1 MTEHEQ
7 APAGVDVT
15 VPSVARMYDY
25 LLGGKDNFPADR
37 EAAAHIIRLSPNAR
51 EVARANRAFLGRAV
65 AAVAENGIRQFLDI
79 GTGLP
84 TQENVHQVAG
94 RVSPGSRV
102 VYVDNDPIVLVH
114 ARALL
119 AETADT
125 IVVEGDM
132 RDPQAILGNPDVARH
147 LDFGQPLAVLM
158 VAVLH
163 FIPDDDLAQ
172 TIVRTVRESLPSG
185 SHLIISHVVVGELDS
200 DVVGEGRDVYRKTSA
215 GNVTPRT
222 REQIAGFF
230 EGLEMLEPGLVST
243 SDWRPNVA
251 LDPSL
256 AGPTGADIICG
267 VGRVP

>member
-1 MTEHEQ
+1 MTEQER
-7 APAGVDVT
+7 APVGVDPT

-25 LLGGKDNFPADR
+25 LLGGKDNFAADR
-37 EAAAHIIRLSPNAR
+37 EAAAQIIQLSPNAK
-51 EVARANRAFLGRAV
+51 EIAQANRAFLGRAV
-65 AAVAENGIRQFLDI
+65 RAVAESGIRQFLDI

-84 TQENVHQVAG
+84 TQENVHQVAQ

-132 RDPQAILGNPDVARH
+132 RDPKAILGHPEITRQ
-147 LDFGQPLAVLM
+147 LDFQQPLAVIL

-172 TIVRTVRESLPSG
+172 GIVRAIRESLPSG
-185 SHLIISHVVVGELDS
+185 SHLILSHVTAGELDR
-200 DVVGEGRDVYRKTSA
+200 DVVGEGREVYRRTSA

-222 REQIAGFF
+222 REQVAGFF

-243 SDWRPNVA
+243 TDWRA
-251 LDPSL
+251 EGTLDPSL
-256 AGPTGADIICG
+256 AGPGGADILCG
-267 VGRVP
+267 IGRVP

>member
-1 MTEHEQ
+1 MTEQER
-7 APAGVDVT
+7 APAGVDAT

-25 LLGGKDNFPADR
+25 LLGGKDNFRADR
-37 EAAAHIIRLSPNAR
+37 EAAAQIIQLSPNAK
-51 EVARANRAFLGRAV
+51 EVAQANRAFLGRAV
-65 AAVAENGIRQFLDI
+65 RAVAEGGIHQFLDI

-84 TQENVHQVAG
+84 TQDNVHQVAA
-94 RVSPGSRV
+94 RFSPGSRV

-119 AETADT
+119 AETDDVV
-125 IVVEGDM
+125 VVEGDM
-132 RDPQAILGNPDVARH
+132 REPKAILGHPDVTGH
-147 LDFGQPLAVLM
+147 LDFRQPLTVIM

-163 FIPDDDLAQ
+163 FIPDDDQAQ
-172 TIVRTVRESLPSG
+172 SIVRTVRESLPSG
-185 SHLIISHVVVGELDS
+185 SHLIISHVTAGELGS
-200 DVVGEGRDVYRKTSA
+200 DVVGEGNDVYRRTTA

-230 EGLEMLEPGLVST
+230 EGLELMEPGLVST
-243 SDWRPNVA
+243 TDWRPEVA

-256 AGPTGADIICG
+256 AGPGGADILCA